1 MGAKA
6 EVFALM
12 TQLLEEGVGVLMISS
27 EMPELLE
34 MADRILVMREG
45 RIAAEL
51 EGQRASQE
59 EMLRRAS

>member
-12 TQLLEEGVGVLMISS
+12 TDLLQKGVGVMMISS

-34 MADRILVMREG
+34 MADRIVVMRGG

-51 EGQRASQE
+51 DGQRASQE
-59 EMLRRAS
+59 ELLRRAS